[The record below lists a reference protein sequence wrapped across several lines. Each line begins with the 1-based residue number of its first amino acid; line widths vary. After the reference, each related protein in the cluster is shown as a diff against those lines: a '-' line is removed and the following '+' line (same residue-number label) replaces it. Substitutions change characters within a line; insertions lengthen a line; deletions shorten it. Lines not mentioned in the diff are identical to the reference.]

1 MLKLLKNAKVY
12 SPDFLGYK
20 DILIGS
26 EKILAMDDA
35 LEISSRISEV
45 IDLQG
50 KITTPGL
57 IDQHIHLTGAG
68 GKLSFASM
76 TPEISRDELI
86 SCGTTTILGMLGT
99 DGITRSLEGLYAK
112 VKALDQEGIS
122 TYMLTGYFGYP
133 TKTLMGSV
141 LEDIIFID
149 KVIGCKTAISD
160 ERSSF
165 PTENE
170 LLKLLREVHVGGL
183 TAGKGGILHVH
194 LGGLD
199 SRMDILLDLVK
210 KYNFPIRHISPTHVG
225 RTRPLFEQ
233 AIEFAK
239 MGGMIDIST
248 GGTKFDLP
256 YKQVIYAL
264 EKGVSMNNMT
274 FSSDGNAGMSRKDEN
289 GYILNTYKAPVDQNL
304 NQVIMMI
311 KDGAGSISDAFKLIT
326 TNPARNLSL
335 HKKGEIKVGNDADF
349 CFFDENFG
357 LTDVIARANFMMKD
371 GKIMKTNSFIK

>member
-1 MLKLLKNAKVY
+1 MVKILKNAKVY

-20 DILIGS
+20 DILTGAG
-26 EKILAMDDA
+26 KILAMEDSI
-35 LEISSRISEV
+35 EISSKFAEV
-45 IDLQG
+45 IDIQG
-50 KITTPGL
+50 KIVTPGL

-76 TPEISRDELI
+76 TPEITRNELI
-86 SCGTTTILGMLGT
+86 RCGTTTILGMLGT
-99 DGITRSLEGLYAK
+99 DGITKSLEGLYAK

-141 LEDIIFID
+141 IEDMIFID

-165 PTENE
+165 PTDNE

-194 LGGLD
+194 LGGLE
-199 SRMDILLDLVK
+199 SRMDILLDMVK

-239 MGGMIDIST
+239 LGGMIDIST
-248 GGTKFDLP
+248 GGTKFDMP
-256 YKQVIYAL
+256 YKQVLYAL

-274 FSSDGNAGMSRKDEN
+274 FSSDGNAGMSRKDIN
-289 GYILNTYKAPVDQNL
+289 GNVLNTYKAPVDQNL
-304 NQVIMMI
+304 HQVIMMI
-311 KDGAGSISDAFKLIT
+311 KDGARSISDAFKLIT
-326 TNPARNLSL
+326 SNPARNLSL
-335 HKKGEIKVGNDADF
+335 PHKGEIKVGNDADF
-349 CFFDENFG
+349 CFFDDDFN
-357 LTDVIARANFMMKD
+357 LTDVISRSIVMMKD
-371 GKIMKTNSFIK
+371 GEILKNNTFFQ